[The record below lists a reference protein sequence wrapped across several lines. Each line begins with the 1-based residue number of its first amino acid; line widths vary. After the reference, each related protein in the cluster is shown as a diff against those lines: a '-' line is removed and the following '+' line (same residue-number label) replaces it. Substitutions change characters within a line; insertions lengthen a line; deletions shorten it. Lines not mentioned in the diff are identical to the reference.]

1 MASQP
6 PPPQRR
12 IRVFGCCLPIPLG
25 IGLVFAAGLG
35 FLRRTYL
42 RPTNP

>member
-12 IRVFGCCLPIPLG
+12 VRVFGYCLLIPLG
-25 IGLVFAAGLG
+25 IGLVSAAGLG

-42 RPTNP
+42 RPTTP